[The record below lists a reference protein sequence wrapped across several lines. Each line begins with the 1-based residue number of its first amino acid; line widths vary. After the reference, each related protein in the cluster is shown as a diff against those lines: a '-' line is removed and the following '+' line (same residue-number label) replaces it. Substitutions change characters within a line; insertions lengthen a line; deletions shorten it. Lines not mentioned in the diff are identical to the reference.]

1 MKNNIANLKTCLFC
15 AKNYKE
21 QKDIR
26 WEEFV
31 ETMHE
36 IEKIFIKYF
45 QNESRKYAEEV
56 ENHFLDFTAV
66 DKTTKIHKLSF
77 EDFTENLKNLLAK
90 AHFLWQK
97 FLSKMLGKN
106 FDGFYLE
113 NAEAVEYANN
123 HAWELISGIDETTK
137 KTIQSILANAFA
149 SSWSKTE
156 TISAIQK
163 EFEEFGKVRASLIAQ
178 METALAHEHGEA
190 VRFAKFAEEAGVKG
204 WKRSQTQQD
213 KKTRRSHLV
222 NEIDGWIENDKLFS
236 GTSTL
241 HAPHGFRCRCVTIRR
256 LFEPSIDEKLEV
268 HFGKVDL
275 PTLTNEQKEVILEQ
289 TEDIRRQV
297 PYLPKLSEINEIS
310 EEKTSWSY
318 LDKARIL
325 SINPKYILTEN
336 YGEKT
341 RQILAH
347 EFWHAIEDYIANSK
361 DIYFQ
366 KLHKKYI
373 DFWDEQLKKIHTM
386 DYWLW
391 WYPQWVLKWV
401 YYPEIEDKKQRW
413 EYARSEFFAKLIE
426 YRFMGV
432 KAIYDNE
439 EFQNFLKNFLD
450 YNFL

>member
-1 MKNNIANLKTCLFC
+1 MKNNITTLKTCLFC

-45 QNESRKYAEEV
+45 QNEAKKYREEV
-56 ENHFLDFTAV
+56 EAHFLDFSDI
-66 DKTTKIHKLSF
+66 DKTRRMYKFSF
-77 EDFTENLKNLLAK
+77 EDFTETLKNLLSK
-90 AHFLWQK
+90 AHFLGQK

-113 NAEAVEYANN
+113 NTEAVEYANN
-123 HAWELISGIDETTK
+123 HAWELIKWIDETTK
-137 KTIQSILANAFA
+137 KAIQSILANAFA
-149 SSWSKTE
+149 SGWSKTE

-178 METALAHEHGEA
+178 METSLAHEHGEA
-190 VRFAKFAEEAGVKG
+190 TRFAKLAEEAGVTW
-204 WKRSQTQQD
+204 WKRSQTQGD
-213 KKTRRSHLV
+213 EKTRTSHRI
-222 NEIDGWIENDKLFS
+222 NEIDGWIKNDKLFS
-236 GTSTL
+236 GTGTL
-241 HAPHGFRCRCVTIRR
+241 HAPHGFRCRCVTLRR

-268 HFGKVDL
+268 HFEKVDL
-275 PTLTNEQKEVILEQ
+275 PTLTNEQKKVILEQ

-297 PYLPKLSEINEIS
+297 PYLPKLSEIKETYNDDTKGS
-310 EEKTSWSY
+310 YTSWIKK
-318 LDKARIL
+318 LL
-325 SINPKYILTEN
+325 VNPKFITTTDYWVE
-336 YGEKT
+336 T
-341 RQILAH
+341 RELLAH

-386 DYWLW
+386 DSWLW

-401 YYPEIEDKKQRW
+401 YYPGIEDKKERW
-413 EYARSEFFAKLIE
+413 NYARSEFFSELME
-426 YRFMGV
+426 YHFSG
-432 KAIYDNE
+432 KKEIYEDKDL
-439 EFQNFLKNFLD
+439 QDFLKNFLD
-450 YNFL
+450 DNFL

>member
-56 ENHFLDFTAV
+56 ENHFLDFTAI

-77 EDFTENLKNLLAK
+77 EDFMENLKNLLAK

-149 SSWSKTE
+149 SGWSKTE

-178 METALAHEHGEA
+178 METVLAHEHGEA

-204 WKRSQTQQD
+204 WKRSKTQGD
-213 KKTRRSHLV
+213 EKTRRSHLV

-256 LFEPSIDEKLEV
+256 LFEPSEEEREGV
-268 HFGKVDL
+268 
-275 PTLTNEQKEVILEQ
+275 
-289 TEDIRRQV
+289 
-297 PYLPKLSEINEIS
+297 LPKNQLLQDYYTINKEKIDFILQNNTNVTKWEATSIVFYTGWWFAEINKYHRAGIRMDETSLIS
-310 EEKTSWSY
+310 LY
-318 LDKARIL
+318 LDKFLQKTNTYKWVSYRWVYWDFAKKIENMKIGETFTDVWYMSTTLHFATTHQFWETKMKIIWKNGKNVILYAQIDEDEILFARNSTFEFL
-325 SINPKYILTEN
+325 WTE
-336 YGEKT
+336 E
-341 RQILAH
+341 
-347 EFWHAIEDYIANSK
+347 EFWHTIYIFK
-361 DIYFQ
+361 E
-366 KLHKKYI
+366 L
-373 DFWDEQLKKIHTM
+373 
-386 DYWLW
+386 
-391 WYPQWVLKWV
+391 
-401 YYPEIEDKKQRW
+401 
-413 EYARSEFFAKLIE
+413 
-426 YRFMGV
+426 
-432 KAIYDNE
+432 
-439 EFQNFLKNFLD
+439 
-450 YNFL
+450 